1 MLFILSKSLVNW
13 LITDFISKLL
23 ILLSDNSVLELLL
36 ELSWVKLLLTLE
48 FVVSLL
54 FSKLLVKLLFTKFES
69 KLLILLFFKFYV
81 FIFDINAEFEILS
94 LSL

>member
-1 MLFILSKSLVNW
+1 MYSLLF
-13 LITDFISKLL
+13 
-23 ILLSDNSVLELLL
+23 SDNSVLELLL

-69 KLLILLFFKFYV
+69 KLLILFSVKFDV
-81 FIFDINAEFEILS
+81 FIFDINSEFEILS